1 MVLQGSR
8 IMTKFEL
15 YKDNF
20 QDQSRVLIK
29 NDEFTVSSFKYSS
42 GVEALKIQNSRGYLT
57 FLPFEGLMIWEA
69 VFDGFNLKMKNTF
82 KQPYPGKQITDSY
95 GPFQFHSGLLASG
108 NPGPKDNHYAH
119 GEFPLTPMDS
129 SFIEI
134 SENLVTVSSQVEY
147 VKGFGDHY
155 FANPSVTL
163 KKGSALFDIR
173 MFVKNLSKYQEMP
186 LQYLTHI
193 NYKFVKGA
201 IITQNIPESAFHLRK
216 SIPKHIHPTEDWLNF
231 TKQIYNSGRLIN
243 ELDKTK
249 HFDPEIVFF
258 GDKLNQLV
266 NKAVF
271 RMKMDSKHTVQI
283 TFDTTQF
290 PNVTRWLMYNPDLQ
304 VAAFALP
311 ATSRT
316 EGRAAAKEAGTLI
329 MLKPGESRHFKV
341 TTGLED

>member
-1 MVLQGSR
+1 
-8 IMTKFEL
+8 MTKFNL

-20 QDQSRVLIK
+20 KTQSRVLIQ
-29 NDEFTVSSFKYSS
+29 NDEFTISSFRYDS
-42 GVEALKIQNSRGYLT
+42 GVEALKVQNSRGYLT

-69 VFDGFNLKMKNTF
+69 VFDGFDLKMKNTF

-108 NPGPKDNHYAH
+108 NPGPEDDHYAH

-129 SFIEI
+129 AYVD
-134 SENLVTVSSQVEY
+134 VTADSVTISSQVEY

-163 KKGSALFDIR
+163 SKGSALFDIR
-173 MFVKNLSKYQEMP
+173 MYVKNLSEYQEMP

-193 NYKFVKGA
+193 NYKFVEGA
-201 IITQNIPESAFHLRK
+201 KITQNISDKAFELRT
-216 SIPKHIHPTEDWLNF
+216 SIPDHIHPTKDWLAF
-231 TKQIYNSGRLIN
+231 TDQVAKSGKLIN
-243 ELDKTK
+243 NLDDIT

-258 GDKLNQLV
+258 GDKLNDYV
-266 NKAVF
+266 DNAKF
-271 RMKMDSKHTVQI
+271 EMKMDDQHTVEVA
-283 TFDTTQF
+283 FNTTEF
-290 PNVTRWLMYNPDLQ
+290 PDVTRWLMYNPDLQ

-316 EGRAAAKEAGTLI
+316 EGRTAAKKNGTLI
-329 MLKPGESRHFKV
+329 MLKPQESRHFKV

>member
-1 MVLQGSR
+1 
-8 IMTKFEL
+8 MTKFRL
-15 YKDNF
+15 YRDSFKE
-20 QDQSRVLIK
+20 QPRVLIE
-29 NDEFTVSSFKYSS
+29 NDEFTISSFKYSS
-42 GVEALKIQNSRGYLT
+42 GVEALKVRNSRGYLT

-69 VFDGFNLKMKNTF
+69 VFDGLDLKMKNTF

-95 GPFQFHSGLLASG
+95 GSFQFHSGLLASG
-108 NPGPKDNHYAH
+108 NPGPEDDHYAH

-129 SFIEI
+129 SFVYVDEDT
-134 SENLVTVSSQVEY
+134 VTISSQVEY

-163 KKGSALFDIR
+163 KKGSALFDIK
-173 MFVKNLSKYQEMP
+173 MFVKNLSECQEMP

-201 IITQNIPESAFHLRK
+201 KITQNIPDRAFELRT
-216 SIPKHIHPTEDWLNF
+216 SIPDHIHPTKEWLAF
-231 TKQIYNSGRLIN
+231 TDKVAKSGELIN
-243 ELDKTK
+243 ELDDPN

-258 GDKLNQLV
+258 GDKLNEFV
-266 NKAVF
+266 DDAVF
-271 RMKMDSKHTVQI
+271 EMTMDEKHTVKVAFN
-283 TFDTTQF
+283 TKQF
-290 PNVTRWLMYNPDLQ
+290 PDVTRWLMANPDLQ

-316 EGRAAAKEAGTLI
+316 EGRTAAKKKGTLI
-329 MLKPGESRHFKV
+329 MLKPQESRSFKV

>member
-1 MVLQGSR
+1 
-8 IMTKFEL
+8 MTKINL

-20 QDQSRVLIK
+20 QEQARVLME
-29 NDEFTVSSFKYSS
+29 NDEFIISSFKYDS
-42 GVEALKIQNSRGYLT
+42 GVEALKVQNSRGYLT
-57 FLPFEGLMIWEA
+57 ILPFEGLMIWDA
-69 VFDGFNLKMKNTF
+69 VFDGFDLKMKNTF

-108 NPGPKDNHYAH
+108 NPGPEDDHYAH
-119 GEFPLTPMDS
+119 GEFPLTSMDS

-134 SENLVTVSSQVEY
+134 NEDAVTVSSQVEY

-163 KKGSALFDIR
+163 KKGSALLDIK
-173 MFVKNLSKYQEMP
+173 MFVKNLSDYQEMP

-201 IITQNIPESAFHLRK
+201 QISQNIPETAFHLRE
-216 SIPKHIHPTEDWLNF
+216 SIPDHIHPTKEWLAF
-231 TKQIYNSGRLIN
+231 TKQIAASGQLIN
-243 ELDKTK
+243 ELDKEE
-249 HFDPEIVFF
+249 HFDPEIVYF
-258 GDKLNQLV
+258 GDDLNQQV
-266 NKAVF
+266 DQAEF
-271 RMKMDSKHTVQI
+271 EMKMDRQHTVMVSFN
-283 TFDTTQF
+283 TKEF

-316 EGRAAAKEAGTLI
+316 EGRTAAKKAGTLI
-329 MLKPGESRHFKV
+329 MLQPGESRQFEV
-341 TTGLED
+341 TTGLKD

>member
-1 MVLQGSR
+1 
-8 IMTKFEL
+8 MTKFNL

-20 QDQSRVLIK
+20 KTQSRVLIQ
-29 NDEFTVSSFKYSS
+29 NDEFTISSFRYDS
-42 GVEALKIQNSRGYLT
+42 GVEALKVQNSRGYLT

-69 VFDGFNLKMKNTF
+69 VFDGFDLKMKNTF

-108 NPGPKDNHYAH
+108 NPGPEDDHYAH

-129 SFIEI
+129 AYVD
-134 SENLVTVSSQVEY
+134 VTADSVTISSQVEY

-163 KKGSALFDIR
+163 SKGSALFDIR
-173 MFVKNLSKYQEMP
+173 MYVKNLSEYQEMP
-186 LQYLTHI
+186 LQYLTHM
-193 NYKFVKGA
+193 NYKFVEGA
-201 IITQNIPESAFHLRK
+201 KITQNISDKAFELRT
-216 SIPKHIHPTEDWLNF
+216 SIPDHIHPTKDWLAF
-231 TKQIYNSGRLIN
+231 TDQVAKSGKLIN
-243 ELDKTK
+243 NLDDIT

-258 GDKLNQLV
+258 GDKLNDYV
-266 NKAVF
+266 DNAKF
-271 RMKMDSKHTVQI
+271 EMKMDDQHTVEVA
-283 TFDTTQF
+283 FNTTEF
-290 PNVTRWLMYNPDLQ
+290 PDVTRWLMYNPDLQ

-316 EGRAAAKEAGTLI
+316 EGRTAAKKNGTLI
-329 MLKPGESRHFKV
+329 MLKPQESRHFKV